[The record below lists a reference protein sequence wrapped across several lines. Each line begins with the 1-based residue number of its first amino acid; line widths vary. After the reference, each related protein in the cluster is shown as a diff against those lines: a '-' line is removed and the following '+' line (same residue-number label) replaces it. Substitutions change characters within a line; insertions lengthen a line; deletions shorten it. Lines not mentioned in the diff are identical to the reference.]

1 MSAESRRHSL
11 LREHSDHA
19 QVGYIELFFDLV
31 YVFAVT
37 QLSHHLL
44 GKLDWLGALETLVL
58 FFAVWWAWMY
68 TTWATNWV
76 DPEHGANR
84 LMLGAVMVGSLVM
97 SSTLPHAFDWIGS
110 HAGLTFALAY
120 VAVQVG
126 RSLYVAWAM
135 GEWRR
140 GGKKTLTRISCWF
153 AVSAV
158 PWIIGGLAPA
168 PWERL
173 AWWGAALT
181 IEFFGPISFYR
192 TPWLGRSTPEDW
204 TISGGHMAERCAL
217 FIIIALGEG
226 VVIIGATFGG
236 LEPSAA
242 TIGAFLNGFVGS
254 FAMWWVYFDIGAKRG
269 AEHIEHHD
277 RPGLVGRNAFTYWH
291 IPIVAGIIV
300 LAVGDELTLA
310 HPLEPVHAEVIIV
323 AVVGIVLFLGGTMM
337 FKRISSGDPWF
348 PLSHLAGLWLTAAL
362 ALIGWLL
369 HPATLVFAV
378 GTVAIFVVVALWEWV
393 SFHGGWIARMERR
406 GWWLGRALRPF
417 ADSLKARRYAQ
428 RDRRQGR

>member
-1 MSAESRRHSL
+1 VSGAHEHPRL
-11 LREHSDHA
+11 LREQNLGHA

-44 GKLDWLGALETLVL
+44 GKLTWLGAAETLVL
-58 FFAVWWAWMY
+58 FLAVWWAWMY

-84 LMLGAVMVGSLVM
+84 LMLGAVMIGSLVM
-97 SSTLPHAFDWIGS
+97 SSTLPHAFEGT
-110 HAGLTFALAY
+110 GLAFAITY
-120 VAVQVG
+120 VCVQVG
-126 RSLYVAWAM
+126 RTVYVSWAM
-135 GEWRR
+135 GEWKP
-140 GGKKTLTRISCWF
+140 GGKRTLIRIAIWF
-153 AVSAV
+153 AVSAIA
-158 PWIIGGLAPA
+158 WIIGGLTA
-168 PWERL
+168 ETGTRL
-173 AWWGAALT
+173 LWWTGALA
-181 IEFFGPISFYR
+181 IESLGPIAFYR
-192 TPWLGRSTPEDW
+192 VPGLGRSTVDDW
-204 TISGGHMAERCAL
+204 AISGGHMAERCAL

-236 LEPSAA
+236 LEPNAA
-242 TIGAFLNGFVGS
+242 TIGAFLNAFVGS
-254 FAMWWVYFDIGAKRG
+254 FAMWWVYFDVGAKRG
-269 AEHIEHHD
+269 AEHIQHHD
-277 RPGLVGRNAFTYWH
+277 NPGLVGRNAFTYWH

-310 HPLEPVHAEVIIV
+310 HPLEPVHAEVILV
-323 AVVGIVLFLGGTMM
+323 AVVGMVLFLGGTMM

-362 ALIGWLL
+362 ALAGWWL
-369 HPATLVFAV
+369 HPTTLAFAV
-378 GTVAIFVVVALWEWV
+378 GGMATFAVVALWEWV

-406 GWWLGRALRPF
+406 GWWLGRLLRPF
-417 ADSLKARRYAQ
+417 AENLKARRYAQ